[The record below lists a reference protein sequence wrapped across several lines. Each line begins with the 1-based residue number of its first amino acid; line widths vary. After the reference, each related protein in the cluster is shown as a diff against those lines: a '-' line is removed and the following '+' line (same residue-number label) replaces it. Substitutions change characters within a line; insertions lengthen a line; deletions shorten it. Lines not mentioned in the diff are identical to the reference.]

1 MDIEQDPRGIPS
13 TARLNYTAY
22 RFSRAMDRFAENLA
36 LAHGITLSQFLVLQV
51 LAEGVPIS
59 NAQLARRTFV
69 SAQAAHN
76 VSNELID
83 AGLVER
89 GDHPT
94 NQRIRL
100 VRLTEQGWSLIHT
113 CYAELQQH
121 EDQLAAKLGD
131 VSSEQLVS
139 MIDRAASA
147 LSGGYFGDDEA
158 EAAAI
163 AKRKITS
170 RPRQVPSRLASSR
183 LREQARG

>member
-1 MDIEQDPRGIPS
+1 MDIEQDPRGVPS
-13 TARLNYTAY
+13 PSRLNYTAY

-36 LAHGITLSQFLVLQV
+36 LAHGLTLSQFLVLQV
-51 LAEGVPIS
+51 LAEGLPIS

-100 VRLTEQGWSLIHT
+100 VRLTEQGWSLIRR

-121 EDQLAAKLGD
+121 ENELAARLGD
-131 VSSEQLVS
+131 ARRGTSSWVH
-139 MIDRAASA
+139 ACCVASA
-147 LSGGYFGDDEA
+147 TRGRTSA
-158 EAAAI
+158 RHSCSSSTPAAAW
-163 AKRKITS
+163 RR
-170 RPRQVPSRLASSR
+170 RPVDPNRSGKCALWRL
-183 LREQARG
+183 LRR

>member
-1 MDIEQDPRGIPS
+1 
-13 TARLNYTAY
+13 
-22 RFSRAMDRFAENLA
+22 MDRFAENLA
-36 LAHGITLSQFLVLQV
+36 LAHGLTLSQFLVLQV
-51 LAEGVPIS
+51 LAEGLPIS

-100 VRLTEQGWSLIHT
+100 VRLTEQGWSLICR

-121 EDQLAAKLGD
+121 ENELAARLGD

-139 MIDRAASA
+139 MIDRAASV

-183 LREQARG
+183 LREQTRG